1 MKSPKYKFNREDLQK
16 IGRGALLAMGGA
28 LVVYAT
34 DILPMVDWGSW
45 APVATGV
52 GAILL
57 NSLRKWVAGQ
67 ATSSSSEE

>member
-1 MKSPKYKFNREDLQK
+1 MNSPKYRFNSEDLGK

-34 DILPMVDWGSW
+34 DLLPMVEWGQW
-45 APVATGV
+45 TPIATGV

-57 NSLRKWVAGQ
+57 NTVRKWLAGQ
-67 ATSSSSEE
+67 ASSPDPEE